1 MLKNTGEAKQRS
13 TSEVEAVALA
23 LVGEILC
30 GAELR
35 LAHEEAVGGEA
46 VQVVTLARQGRL
58 ATEILLAARER
69 APK

>member
-30 GAELR
+30 EELR